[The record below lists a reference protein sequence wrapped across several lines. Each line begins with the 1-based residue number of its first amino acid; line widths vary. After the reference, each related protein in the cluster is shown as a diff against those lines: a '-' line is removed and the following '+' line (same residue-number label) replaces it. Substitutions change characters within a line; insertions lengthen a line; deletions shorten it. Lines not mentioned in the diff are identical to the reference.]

1 MTHHTPAMS
10 EHEYRENTFFSIFGS
25 VPEPAFES
33 LSEQVEV
40 WGRPWGCTSDVGK
53 LRAVLMHRPGPE
65 LSVVENKPMPEI
77 GGFGDPAKGWYWM
90 GKTMPDL
97 PAMQAAHDALA
108 AMLKAEGVE
117 IVYVGEAAPG
127 RMKQIYTRDSV
138 IGVKGG
144 AIVTRLARRVR
155 RGEELPVTRAL
166 AKAGCPI
173 LGTICGNAVFEG
185 GGFAI
190 LDEKTA
196 VCSLSVACNPEGV
209 RQLTGLLGTLGVE
222 LIPVQMP
229 GYRIHID
236 GAFMMIDV
244 ETAIINVNELPFV
257 FIDYLKSRGMKL
269 IELPPEDNAFSLNCL
284 AVSPGRVIMH
294 TSVSPRLADRLD
306 KNGITVLP
314 VEYDCVE
321 LGGGGIHCS
330 TAPLARDP
338 L

>member
-1 MTHHTPAMS
+1 VTQHTPVMS

-25 VPEPAFES
+25 VPEPPFES
-33 LSEQVEV
+33 ASEQTDGWGRV
-40 WGRPWGCTSDVGK
+40 WGCASDIGR
-53 LRAVLMHRPGPE
+53 LRSVLMHRPGDE
-65 LSVVENKPMPEI
+65 LSVVENRPMPEI
-77 GGFGDPAKGWYWM
+77 GGFGDPEKGWYWM
-90 GKTMPDL
+90 GRTMPDL
-97 PAMQAAHDALA
+97 PAMQAAHDALVA
-108 AMLKAEGVE
+108 ILKAEGVE
-117 IVYVGEAAPG
+117 VVYVGDAAPG

-173 LGTICGNAVFEG
+173 LATLHGNAVFEG

-196 VCSLSVACNPEGV
+196 VCSLSVACNAEGV
-209 RQLTGLLGTLGVE
+209 RQVRNVLANMGIE
-222 LIPVQMP
+222 LIPVQNP

-236 GAFMMIDV
+236 GAFLMIDV
-244 ETAIINVNELPFV
+244 DTAIINMNELPFV
-257 FIDYLKSRGMKL
+257 FIDYLKSRKMKL
-269 IELPPEDNAFSLNCL
+269 IQLPPEDNGFSLNCL

-294 TSVSPRLADRLD
+294 TSVGPRLADQLA
-306 KNGITVLP
+306 KNGITVLS
-314 VEYDCVE
+314 VDYDCVE

-338 L
+338 V